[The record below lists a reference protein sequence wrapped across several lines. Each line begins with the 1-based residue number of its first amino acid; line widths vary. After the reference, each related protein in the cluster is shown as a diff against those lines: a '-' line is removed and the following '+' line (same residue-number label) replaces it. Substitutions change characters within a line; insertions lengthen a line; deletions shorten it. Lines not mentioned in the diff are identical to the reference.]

1 MKQISW
7 PWYNRPARDGELTMT
22 PSPSSR
28 CGWIAALLTVFLTGC
43 GDLLEGDLA
52 ASLVQLVASTED
64 NFRKSRS
71 ISVIVEPANLT
82 LYEKL
87 LPEAFAMPEHPLVS
101 INVVDQLEVGP
112 WPLTPYQ
119 LGSVS
124 LRCSYE
130 GEEGWHPL
138 TMPETKWVAVWT
150 GRTMGF
156 PKYVAEEIHLSPEGE
171 GWVGEVRHSDE
182 LRLRLA
188 FVPDANAPIPRWE
201 RNGWST
207 GGPTL
212 NLRPPGEG
220 PEVKVVRGAE
230 GAPDS
235 SDVKPGRV
243 RIDLGASEPFAGLL
257 PAGHEA
263 TGVLE
268 LWQGGRSL
276 APEG

>member
-1 MKQISW
+1 MI
-7 PWYNRPARDGELTMT
+7 PARAQ
-22 PSPSSR
+22 R
-28 CGWIAALLTVFLTGC
+28 CGWIAAILALCVTGC
-43 GDLLEGDLA
+43 ADLLEGDLA
-52 ASLVQLVASTED
+52 AGLVQWVASTED

-71 ISVIVEPANLT
+71 VSVIVEPADLA
-82 LYEKL
+82 LYRKL
-87 LPEAFAMPEHPLVS
+87 LPVPFTMPEHPLVS

-124 LRCSYE
+124 LRCAHE
-130 GEEGWHPL
+130 GEEGWHPI

-156 PKYVAEEIHLSPEGE
+156 PKYVADEIHLSPEE
-171 GWVGEVRHSDE
+171 TGWVGEVRHADE

-188 FVPDANAPIPRWE
+188 FVPDASATDPRWKRE
-201 RNGWST
+201 GWST

-220 PEVKVVRGAE
+220 PEVKVVRSAE
-230 GAPDS
+230 GAPGRS
-235 SDVKPGRV
+235 EEKPGYV
-243 RIDLGASEPFAGLL
+243 RIELGADEAFADLI
-257 PAGHEA
+257 PAGYQVP
-263 TGVLE
+263 GVLVR
-268 LWQGGRSL
+268 WQGGSSL

>member
-1 MKQISW
+1 MF
-7 PWYNRPARDGELTMT
+7 ELLL
-22 PSPSSR
+22 R
-28 CGWIAALLTVFLTGC
+28 GWLALIFAFCLTGC
-43 GDLLEGDLA
+43 ADLLEGDLA
-52 ASLVQLVASTED
+52 AGLVQLVASSED

-71 ISVIVEPANLT
+71 LSVIVEPADLA
-82 LYEKL
+82 LYREL
-87 LPEAFAMPEHPLVS
+87 LPPAFSMPKHPLVS

-124 LRCSYE
+124 LRCAYE
-130 GEEGWHPL
+130 GEEGWHPI

-156 PKYVAEEIHLSPEGE
+156 PKYVADEIHLSPEAE
-171 GWVGEVRHSDE
+171 GWVGEVRHAGE

-188 FVPDANAPIPRWE
+188 FAPDANAASPLWKKR
-201 RNGWST
+201 GWPT

-230 GAPDS
+230 GAPGS
-235 SDVKPGRV
+235 SQQESGHVL
-243 RIDLGASEPFAGLL
+243 IDLGAVEPFAGLL
-257 PAGHEA
+257 PAGYQA
-263 TGVLE
+263 PGTLV

>member
-1 MKQISW
+1 
-7 PWYNRPARDGELTMT
+7 MT
-22 PSPSSR
+22 LSRSRR
-28 CGWIAALLTVFLTGC
+28 CGWIAALFALSLTGC
-43 GDLLEGDLA
+43 ADLLEGDLA

-71 ISVIVEPANLT
+71 VSVVVEPGDLA

-130 GEEGWHPL
+130 GEEGWHPI

-156 PKYVAEEIHLSPEGE
+156 PKYVADEIHLSAEGE
-171 GWVGEVRHSDE
+171 GWVGEVRHGNE

-188 FVPDANAPIPRWE
+188 FVPDANVPVPRWE
-201 RNGWST
+201 RNGWSA

-212 NLRPPGEG
+212 NLWPPGEG

-230 GAPDS
+230 RAPGS
-235 SDVKPGRV
+235 NDVKRGRV
-243 RIDLGASEPFAGLL
+243 RIDLGAGEPFAGLL

-263 TGVLE
+263 AGVLE